1 MFLDDLYLYRMNI
14 VRIAFELFVLY
25 LLYKLVFDLIIPVFK
40 TTQQVKRQFGD
51 MSARMQDQMSQ
62 QQPPTNSFNN
72 TTKASSA
79 SAKKD
84 DYIDFEEVK

>member
-1 MFLDDLYLYRMNI
+1 MNFI
-14 VRIAFELFVLY
+14 RIAFELFVLY

-62 QQPPTNSFNN
+62 QQPPANSFNN
-72 TTKASSA
+72 TTKASA
-79 SAKKD
+79 TSAKKD

>member
-14 VRIAFELFVLY
+14 VRIAFELFVLC

>member
-1 MFLDDLYLYRMNI
+1 MNFI
-14 VRIAFELFVLY
+14 RIAFELFVLY

-62 QQPPTNSFNN
+62 QQPPANSFNN
-72 TTKASSA
+72 ATKAGA
-79 SAKKD
+79 TSAKKD

>member
-1 MFLDDLYLYRMNI
+1 MNFI
-14 VRIAFELFVLY
+14 RIAFELFVLY

-62 QQPPTNSFNN
+62 QQPPANSFNN
-72 TTKASSA
+72 TTKASTT